1 LTSSQ
6 TIAKRQASSLA
17 EHVSHPHP
25 LACALTLPQWTNLDL
40 APSPPQDRKWTQWTF
55 LAFWTAHAAN
65 VGNWTSG
72 SSLISLGLYP
82 LDTWLAIAF
91 AHVLITALIVANGRG
106 PARYHIGFPVIARTT
121 YGMWGSYMAV
131 GMRAVVCIIWN
142 GVNSY

>member
-1 LTSSQ
+1 MRRVLVSCPPFPSSPIIRSPGQ
-6 TIAKRQASSLA
+6 A
-17 EHVSHPHP
+17 EHVT
-25 LACALTLPQWTNLDL
+25 LTLPQWTNLDL

-91 AHVLITALIVANGRG
+91 AHVLITLLIVANGRG

-131 GMRAVVCIIWN
+131 GMRAIVCIIWN